1 MRKARNFF
9 KKAHDFSK
17 RKFKHTSIGK
27 SRNTR
32 VKNKHKKLNKK
43 VYPNGK
49 PMYRGQGKWQINMTR
64 K

>member
-1 MRKARNFF
+1 MRKARGI
-9 KKAHDFSK
+9 KAVIRNESRH
-17 RKFKHTSIGK
+17 RYKHTSIGN

-49 PMYRGQGKWQINMTR
+49 PMYRGQGK
-64 K
+64 